1 MANRPT
7 PATVGQGLAT
17 WAIFAAFRRS
27 VRPAAWVLSQV
38 RRALFGWSDYTRYL
52 REQSVVEG
60 ILNGR
65 KLWLVLGG
73 GLWGVRALRR
83 ATGGTE
89 RVVLREVLEPGQRIV
104 ITQVPRKIP
113 RKQRR
118 TAARAG

>member
-1 MANRPT
+1 MANRPS

-17 WAIFAAFRRS
+17 WALFAAFRRS
-27 VRPAAWVLSQV
+27 LRPVAWVMSQA
-38 RRALFGWSDYTRYL
+38 RRALFGWSDYSRYL

-60 ILNGR
+60 VLNGR
-65 KLWLVLGG
+65 KIWLVVGG

-104 ITQVPRKIP
+104 ITQIPRKVP

-118 TAARAG
+118 IAAKAS